1 MTEQG
6 TANAKTDEQ
15 RKLNIDVELQIME
28 ERRRFISRILSMV
41 SVSIAFGTVG
51 FAVFGFYRAGVER
64 LGADNSRSMAEIN
77 LQITKK
83 IVALEDEISHTN
95 DSLKE
100 FTKIPEENK
109 VAVKLQ
115 QIEKSITEIQS
126 REANLEKAILAN
138 PQKALEIPLL
148 QRDIEN
154 LRTTQQSN
162 IQTIKDGVD
171 RIYDLAKWLLGA
183 MAVSIITLGIGN
195 FLKEK

>member
-1 MTEQG
+1 
-6 TANAKTDEQ
+6 
-15 RKLNIDVELQIME
+15 
-28 ERRRFISRILSMV
+28 MV